1 MKERS
6 AFDFWYAVNNTE
18 ILRLPSRHLETF
30 GSTVLNYYL
39 LAETMDATNQVR
51 IRAGR
56 MQANPPQII
65 APQAYAQT
73 VLDGFGDQA
82 TRYFDWLREHEKDLR
97 ILQYGYVLKQSSF
110 SEHTVTDDIKAVADR
125 VQKEVEEKGDTLSA
139 VLIGVDDPWDVCL
152 VKLFWEVIQR
162 SVGTNVRQMERRRL
176 FEDAGGVQRA
186 MRQQIES
193 EFLAASRDASRVG
206 ALGQKLQSC
215 GVFEEYQDR
224 FFSLVKASKK
234 LEKHG

>member
-1 MKERS
+1 MKEHS

-18 ILRLPSRHLETF
+18 ILLLPTRHLETF

-39 LAETMDATNQVR
+39 VAETMDAVNQVR
-51 IRAGR
+51 IREGR

-65 APQAYAQT
+65 APQAYAQAM
-73 VLDGFGDQA
+73 LDGFGEQA
-82 TRYFDWLREHEKDLR
+82 TQYFDWLREHEKDLR

-110 SEHTVTDDIKAVADR
+110 SEHTVTDDVKSVAER
-125 VQKEVEEKGDTLSA
+125 VQREVKEKGDTLSA

-162 SVGTNVRQMERRRL
+162 SVVPNIRQMERRRL

-193 EFLAASRDASRVG
+193 EFLAASRDATRV
-206 ALGQKLQSC
+206 APLGQKLQSY
-215 GVFEEYQDR
+215 GLFEEYQDR